1 MSSDDLGEEYRLAHP
16 LPLQLVEPPAEGEEE
31 LTDCGLGCDQS
42 KSALQ
47 KGMKAENCEAVTGG
61 AVVIDDDWCQKN
73 CAAHPPHCPDD
84 LCVCKFAEQ
93 EDPDDL
99 ATLSQPGGDDS
110 GLSPFAK
117 AFDRKRP
124 GKTPPSTTTKTTNW
138 MDWAKTMSEK
148 QRTKGDQGAMNE
160 LAGEL
165 QKEGIGGKAR
175 GKASTLYDYHGV
187 NYHDS
192 SQL

>member
-16 LPLQLVEPPAEGEEE
+16 LPLQLMLPPDEGEEE

-47 KGMKAENCEAVTGG
+47 KGMKAENCEAVTGS

-84 LCVCKFAEQ
+84 LCVCKLAEQ

-124 GKTPPSTTTKTTNW
+124 GKMPPSTNTKTTNW

-165 QKEGIGGKAR
+165 QKEGVG